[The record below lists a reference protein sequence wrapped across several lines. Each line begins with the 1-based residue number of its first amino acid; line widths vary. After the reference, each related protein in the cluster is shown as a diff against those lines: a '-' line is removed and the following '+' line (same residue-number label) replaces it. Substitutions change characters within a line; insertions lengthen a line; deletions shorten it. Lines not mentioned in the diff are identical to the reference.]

1 MLKKIIRFFY
11 KKPNSEAQMLKTLHE
26 YVEQKT
32 IDHDSM
38 TMIEGV
44 LNVSKIQVRDTM
56 IPRAQM
62 VILNVEQSLEEIT
75 KIIIES
81 KHSRFPVICENKDN
95 IIGFLL
101 AKDLLINFQKP
112 KESFDIKTAIRPA
125 IFVPESKKLDNLLHE
140 FQVKH
145 SHMAIVIDEYGN
157 VAGLVTIEDVLEKI
171 VGDIEDEDFTD
182 TESPTITKENNK
194 YTILA
199 NTIIEQLND
208 ELDLKLKNSDFDTI
222 GGHIAAEIGHMPKSG
237 CKIIIND
244 YEFTVIKSSPKKILL
259 LEATKC

>member
-1 MLKKIIRFFY
+1 MFKKIISFFY
-11 KKPNSEAQMLKTLHE
+11 KEPNTEAQMLKTLHDC
-26 YVEQKT
+26 VAQKV
-32 IDHDSM
+32 IDQDSM

-44 LNVSKIQVRDTM
+44 LNVSKIKVRDTM

-62 VILNVEQSLEEIT
+62 VILNVDQSLEEIA

-112 KESFDIKTAIRPA
+112 KENFNIRSAIRPA

-171 VGDIEDEDFTD
+171 VGDIEDENFTD
-182 TESPTITKENNK
+182 SEADSIIKTNNK
-194 YTILA
+194 YTIQA
-199 NTIIEQLND
+199 SAVIEQLND
-208 ELDLKLKNSDFDTI
+208 ELGLNLKNSDFDTI
-222 GGHIAAEIGHMPKSG
+222 GGHIAAEIGHIPKPEH
-237 CKIIIND
+237 KIIINNF
-244 YEFTVIKSSPKKILL
+244 EFTVKKSSPKKILL
-259 LEATKC
+259 LEAIKF